1 MAYQGTTSTAP
12 NVPQLVT
19 QGIAFS
25 SSNVTGTVGIQRG
38 GPRTWV
44 YTSTHISSDIEA
56 VNFFTDGKAL
66 GFQVGDLLIHTGSTT
81 FVITS
86 HTVVAVGATT
96 TDLGVGSTLGLGS

>member
-1 MAYQGTTSTAP
+1 MAYQGTTSTSP

-25 SSNVTGTVGIQRG
+25 SSSVTGSVGISRG

-66 GFQVGDLLIHTGSTT
+66 GLQVGDLLIHTNSTT
-81 FVITS
+81 FVITG
-86 HTVVAVGATT
+86 HTVVAVGSTT
-96 TDLGVGSTLGLGS
+96 TDLGTGSTIGLGS